1 MLNLMKYEFRR
12 QLFSKV
18 VIFGGLAALVAAF
31 FVFYL
36 QGIETGVRIILPF
49 MALGAMIVAFF
60 APLEWSF
67 TYEKDINT
75 KQGYMLFL
83 VPKKSTT
90 ILGAKMLTALVQSI
104 VIYGVFFTVV
114 PFCERLCESKFGGE
128 AGFIS
133 GIVNDFSR
141 VEMIVGLLVVVTFF
155 CALGLLSNTT
165 SLGRGKV
172 VAILGSVAHILAI
185 FVFFFLLDMMAD
197 LFAWLNAPKLVGD
210 IFEWVYVIGIDV
222 ALFFGAAKLLDKK
235 VSI

>member
-1 MLNLMKYEFRR
+1 MLKLMKYEFRR

-18 VIFGGLAALVAAF
+18 IIFGGLLALVAAF

-36 QGIETGVRIILPF
+36 QGVEVGVRVILPL
-49 MALGAMIVAFF
+49 MAMATVIVAFY
-60 APLEWSF
+60 APFEWSF
-67 TYEKDINT
+67 TFEKDMNS

-90 ILGAKMLTALVQSI
+90 VLVAKMLVSFLQSI
-104 VIYGVFFTVV
+104 VIYGIFFTVV
-114 PFCERLCESKFGGE
+114 PFCERLYENKFGGE
-128 AGFIS
+128 ADYIG
-133 GIVNDFSR
+133 GIVNDFTG
-141 VEMIVGLLVVVTFF
+141 EMSVALLGVAVFLYV
-155 CALGLLSNTT
+155 LGVFTNTVA
-165 SLGRGKV
+165 LGRGNV
-172 VAILGSVAHILAI
+172 VAILGSVAYILAI
-185 FVFFFLLDMMAD
+185 FGFFFLLDTVGD